1 MLKLEDIKVGAQVE
15 GLVPGE
21 LAEVIAVAPVGTD
34 ALTVIYRAHSGS
46 LHDQLIYR
54 SSEASLSLAKSG
66 LAWSFDSPSLNFKL
80 ALEAMRIQM
89 GFLFDPMMG
98 IHTSNVIPLP
108 HQISAVYEAMLPKQ
122 PLRFVLADDPGAGKT
137 IMAGLLIK
145 ELLMRADAKRVLIV
159 APGSLTEQWQDEM
172 NEKFGIEFKLFSR
185 EEQEHSASGNY
196 FIDEDLLIARV
207 DQLSRSE
214 DLLKKLEATQWDL
227 IIIDEAHKLSA
238 HYFGN
243 KVDKTA
249 RYRLGELLGG
259 ITRHF
264 LLMTATPHCGKEA
277 DFRLWLALLDSD
289 RFYGDSREDTRL
301 DVSDVMRRLVKE
313 ELLKFD
319 GTRLFPERKAYTVN
333 YTLSPEEAS
342 LYEQVTQYVVEEMNR
357 ADRLDDK
364 RKRMVGFA
372 LTILQRRLASSPEA
386 IYQSLH
392 RRRERLESQLKDQK
406 LQLKGKIISEQ
417 KHQFSEFN
425 RPHEFHEQV
434 ATYHVERTISLPDDF
449 DDMDEDLSPE
459 EFERVSD
466 SFVSDSTAS
475 ETIQELQAEIESLRG
490 LEEQAFAVV
499 NSGHDCKWTRLS
511 EILQDQPEMHDSTGA
526 RRKLI
531 IFTEHKDTLNYLK
544 GRISGLLG
552 KENAVQVIH
561 GSTNRDTRKQIQEEF
576 CNNPDVL
583 ILIATDAAGEGVNL
597 QKANLMINYD
607 LPWNPNRLEQRF
619 GRIHRIGQTETC
631 HLWNMVANE
640 TREGEVFQTLFKKLD
655 TERAALGGRVFD
667 ILGDAFDNVS
677 LKTLLLKAIREG
689 ESQEA
694 KKWMTEKVAEAL
706 DTAHLQ
712 EIIKR
717 NALVDQTMTK
727 EMLFSIKEE
736 MDKAEAR
743 KLQPCFVRSFF
754 KSAFEFVGGDI
765 RDRGKGRY
773 EIASVPLCIRENDR
787 IVAKSRTPIARKY
800 ARICFE
806 REQIRPDN
814 KAQPATFIHPGH
826 PLMFSLTDYILL
838 KNRSFLKPGTVMVD
852 PADECITPSLL
863 FMLDHRIRENDG
875 GKIISQRLQF
885 VRMTP
890 DGTMHDA
897 GWAPHL
903 DLVEPNQEALDLAKK
918 IREEDWLQQDLE
930 KRAINHASESIAKEH
945 FEEVSSRRKEQANKI
960 EAAVKERLLKAINTE
975 TARYIQLEHEVSLG
989 NQPRI
994 QPAKAKQ
1001 TIDELN
1007 IRLEKRIAELKRM
1020 REVVS
1025 GTPIIL
1031 GGILVI
1037 PQGLLNKVSGVGTY
1051 STDSAARDQME
1062 QIAMKVVMDVERS
1075 FGHKVT
1081 DVSKNNC
1088 GWDVTSC
1095 PPITDGEA
1103 SPDNRYIEVK
1113 GRVKGADTVTLSHNE
1128 ICSAVN
1134 LKNKHI
1140 LAIVLVD
1147 GDNTEGPY
1155 YIRNYFKKEPDE
1167 GLESGNYKLKELLN
1181 HAVKP
1186 EETI

>member
-1 MLKLEDIKVGAQVE
+1 MLKLEDIKVGSQIA

-54 SSEASLSLAKSG
+54 SSEAGLSLAKSG
-66 LAWSFDSPSLNFKL
+66 LAWSFDSPCVNFKL

-196 FIDEDLLIARV
+196 FSDEDLLIARV

-214 DLLKKLEATQWDL
+214 DLQKKLEATQWDL
-227 IIIDEAHKLSA
+227 IIVDEAHKLSA

-249 RYRLGELLGG
+249 RYRLGELLGR

-319 GTRLFPERKAYTVN
+319 GTRLFPERRAYTVN

-357 ADRLDDK
+357 ADQLDDK

-392 RRRERLESQLKDQK
+392 RRRERLEAQLKEKKLELRGRTIAAASDQPK
-406 LQLKGKIISEQ
+406 TL
-417 KHQFSEFN
+417 
-425 RPHEFHEQV
+425 HEPI

-449 DDMDEDLSPE
+449 DEMDEDLSPE
-459 EFERVSD
+459 EYERVSD
-466 SFVSDSTAS
+466 SFVSDSTAA
-475 ETIQELQAEIESLRG
+475 ETIQELAAEIESLKA
-490 LEEQAFAVV
+490 LEERAFAVV
-499 NSGHDCKWTRLS
+499 NSGNDCKWKRLS

-531 IFTEHKDTLNYLK
+531 IFTEHRDTLNYLK
-544 GRISGLLG
+544 SRISGLLG
-552 KENAVQVIH
+552 NENAVQVIH
-561 GSTNRDTRKQIQEEF
+561 GSTNRDERRKIQEEF

-655 TERAALGGRVFD
+655 IERDALGGRVFD

-689 ESQEA
+689 ESPEA
-694 KKWMTEKVAEAL
+694 KNWMTEKVAEAL

-754 KSAFEFVGGDI
+754 KSAFEFVGGDL

-787 IVAKSRTPIARKY
+787 IVAKSRTAIARKY

-806 REQIRPDN
+806 REQIRPDS
-814 KAQPATFIHPGH
+814 KSQPATFIHPGH
-826 PLMFSLTDYILL
+826 PLMYSLTDYILL

-890 DGTMHDA
+890 DGKMHDA

-903 DLVEPNQEALDLAKK
+903 DLIEPSPEALELAKK
-918 IREEDWLQQDLE
+918 IREEDWLRQDLE
-930 KRAINHASESIAKEH
+930 KSAINYASEAIAKDH
-945 FEEVSSRRKEQANKI
+945 FEEVSARRKEQTYK
-960 EAAVKERLLKAINTE
+960 VE
-975 TARYIQLEHEVSLG
+975 TAVRTRLNDAITYWMARYDQLVHEVSMG

-1007 IRLEKRIAELKRM
+1007 IRLEKRLAELKKM

-1025 GTPIIL
+1025 SAPIIL

-1037 PQGLLNKVSGVGTY
+1037 PQGLLNKTTGIGTY
-1051 STDSAARDQME
+1051 STDTTARYQME
-1062 QIAMKVVMDVERS
+1062 QIAMKAVMDVERS

-1081 DVSKNNC
+1081 DVSANNC

-1095 PPITDGEA
+1095 PPAINDSA

-1134 LKNKHI
+1134 LKTKHI

-1147 GDNTEGPY
+1147 GEKTDGPY
-1155 YIRNYFKKEPDE
+1155 YIRNYFQKEPDD
-1167 GLESGNYKLKELLN
+1167 GLESGNYKLKELLKY
-1181 HAVKP
+1181 AVKP